1 MAQTFWLSSFSHF
14 TWCYSVWPFLYHE
27 KKITNFLF
35 PFCVRVSLFVYV
47 CLSIYS
53 PAFHLKSYFVSFS
66 LFPFSPLFCCLSST
80 LPFLL
85 SSQLFAPVATKISSE
100 SFFESKMEESK
111 RSEMSCEIR
120 GCCNGELG
128 ALALQ
133 AVMKGFED
141 VFSLDTPSVPVLHSD
156 MQVSM
161 QATQNS
167 SKTCSMREGHKL
179 SMAAFSWS
187 DDSDSD

>member
-1 MAQTFWLSSFSHF
+1 MSTCLFTLPLSISYLILSHF
-14 TWCYSVWPFLYHE
+14 
-27 KKITNFLF
+27 
-35 PFCVRVSLFVYV
+35 
-47 CLSIYS
+47 CLSPILS
-53 PAFHLKSYFVSFS
+53 PFPLS
-66 LFPFSPLFCCLSST
+66 LSPL
-80 LPFLL
+80 PFPL
-85 SSQLFAPVATKISSE
+85 SSQLFAPLATKISSE
-100 SFFESKMEESK
+100 SYFETKMEESK
-111 RSEMSCEIR
+111 SSELSCEIR

-141 VFSLDTPSVPVLHSD
+141 VFSLDAPSVPVLHSD

-167 SKTCSMREGHKL
+167 SKTCSMREGHKI